1 MVCKGGG
8 WENITNWGF
17 SGGFRSSLGRKKDI
31 DYFEILGIIRLVRN
45 LEYEKTLRVHMYVLI
60 YIEVRK
66 IRRNTVEL
74 SVGFLG
80 SSRLPSVKKEGL
92 YPYVQILY
100 FVNMF
105 VDIKQDI
112 GRHTY
117 NIYIYITQTY
127 MSLLCIHIFMYTN
140 TCVKLVCLTSILLV
154 KLQKR
159 LTS

>member
-1 MVCKGGG
+1 
-8 WENITNWGF
+8 
-17 SGGFRSSLGRKKDI
+17 
-31 DYFEILGIIRLVRN
+31 
-45 LEYEKTLRVHMYVLI
+45 MYVLI